1 MTPTQLI
8 GLLAAIFLFVA
19 IYFVFSFAE
28 IETTMLEVQKIFYFH
43 ISSALTLFLA
53 FGVTCIFSIL
63 YLIKR
68 VDKYDTIALVST
80 EIGIV
85 FGVIVFTTGPIWA
98 RFAWNTWWNWEPRLT
113 SALILWLTYIGYLI
127 LRSALVEEKKRVYSA
142 VLGIIGFLNVPIV
155 YFSVELWQGGLHPDT
170 STKMNLPPTMQI
182 AWLISWFAL
191 ILLYLFLLMFRYR
204 AEQMKLELDTI
215 QYQQMGES

>member
-1 MTPTQLI
+1 MTRTQLA
-8 GLLAAIFLFVA
+8 GMLSAIFLFVA

-28 IETTMLEVQKIFYFH
+28 IEMTMLEVQKIFYFH
-43 ISSALTLFLA
+43 ISSAFTLFLA
-53 FGVTCIFSIL
+53 FGVTFISSIL

-68 VDKYDTIALVST
+68 RDKYDTIALVST

-85 FGVIVFTTGPIWA
+85 FGIVVFTTGPIWA

-127 LRSALVEEKKRVYSA
+127 LRSALAEDKKRVYSA
-142 VLGIIGFLNVPIV
+142 ILGIIGFLNVPIV

-170 STKMNLPPTMQI
+170 STKMNLPPTMQT
-182 AWLISWFAL
+182 AWLISWVAL
-191 ILLYLFLLMFRYR
+191 TLLYLFLLMFRYR
-204 AEQMKLELDTI
+204 VEQMKLELETI
-215 QYQQMGES
+215 QHQQMGKL

>member
-1 MTPTQLI
+1 MTRTQLV
-8 GLLAAIFLFVA
+8 GVLAAIFLFVA

-28 IETTMLEVQKIFYFH
+28 IEMTMLEVQKIFYFH
-43 ISSALTLFLA
+43 ISSAFTLFLA
-53 FGVTCIFSIL
+53 FGVTCISSIL

-68 VDKYDTIALVST
+68 LDKYDTIALVST

-85 FGVIVFTTGPIWA
+85 FGIVVFTTGPIWA

-127 LRSALVEEKKRVYSA
+127 LRSALAEEKKRVYSA

-170 STKMNLPPTMQI
+170 TTKMNLPPTMQI

-204 AEQMKLELDTI
+204 AEQMKLELDTM

>member
-1 MTPTQLI
+1 MTRTQLI
-8 GLLAAIFLFVA
+8 GLLSAIFLSIA

-28 IETTMLEVQKIFYFH
+28 IEMTMLEVQKIFYFH

-53 FGVTCIFSIL
+53 FGVTCLFSIL

-85 FGVIVFTTGPIWA
+85 FGVVVFTTGPIWA

-127 LRSALVEEKKRVYSA
+127 LRSALAEEKKRVYSA

-170 STKMNLPPTMQI
+170 ATKMNLPPTMQI

-191 ILLYLFLLMFRYR
+191 TLLYLFLLMFRYR

-215 QYQQMGES
+215 QYQQMSES

>member
-1 MTPTQLI
+1 MTRTQLI
-8 GLLAAIFLFVA
+8 GLLSAIFLSIA

-28 IETTMLEVQKIFYFH
+28 IEMTMLEVQKIFYFH

-53 FGVTCIFSIL
+53 FGVTCLFSIL

-85 FGVIVFTTGPIWA
+85 FGVVVFTTGPIWA

-127 LRSALVEEKKRVYSA
+127 LRSALAEEKKRVYSA

-170 STKMNLPPTMQI
+170 ATKMNLPATMQT

-191 ILLYLFLLMFRYR
+191 TLLYLFLLMFRYR

-215 QYQQMGES
+215 QYQQISES

>member
-1 MTPTQLI
+1 MTRTQI
-8 GLLAAIFLFVA
+8 VGLLSAIFLFVA

-28 IETTMLEVQKIFYFH
+28 IEMSMLEVQKIFYFH
-43 ISSALTLFLA
+43 ISSAFTLFLA
-53 FGVTCIFSIL
+53 FGVTFVSSIL

-68 VDKYDTIALVST
+68 RDKHDTIALVST

-85 FGVIVFTTGPIWA
+85 FGVVVFTTGPIWA

-127 LRSALVEEKKRVYSA
+127 LRSALAEEKKRVYSA

-182 AWLISWFAL
+182 AWLISWLAL
-191 ILLYLFLLMFRYR
+191 TLLYLFFLMFRYR
-204 AEQMKLELDTI
+204 VEQMKLELETI
-215 QYQQMGES
+215 QHQQMGEL

>member
-1 MTPTQLI
+1 MTRTQLV
-8 GLLAAIFLFVA
+8 GVLAAIFLFVA

-28 IETTMLEVQKIFYFH
+28 IEMTMLEVQKIFYFH
-43 ISSALTLFLA
+43 ISSAFTLFLA
-53 FGVTCIFSIL
+53 FGVTCVASIL

-68 VDKYDTIALVST
+68 LDKYDTIALVST

-85 FGVIVFTTGPIWA
+85 FGVVVFTTGPIWA

-127 LRSALVEEKKRVYSA
+127 LRAALAAEKKRVYSA

-191 ILLYLFLLMFRYR
+191 TLLYLFLLMFRYR
-204 AEQMKLELDTI
+204 VEQMKLELDTI
-215 QYQQMGES
+215 QHQQMGEL

>member
-1 MTPTQLI
+1 MTRTQLI
-8 GLLAAIFLFVA
+8 GLLSAILLFVA
-19 IYFVFSFAE
+19 IYCVFSFAE
-28 IETTMLEVQKIFYFH
+28 IEMTMLEVQKIFYFH
-43 ISSALTLFLA
+43 ISSAFTLFLA
-53 FGVTCIFSIL
+53 FGVTFISSIL

-68 VDKYDTIALVST
+68 RDKYDTIALVST

-85 FGVIVFTTGPIWA
+85 FGVVVFTTGPIWA

-127 LRSALVEEKKRVYSA
+127 LRSALAEEKKRGYSA

-182 AWLISWFAL
+182 AWLISWLAL
-191 ILLYLFLLMFRYR
+191 TLLYLFLLMFRYR
-204 AEQMKLELDTI
+204 VEQMKLELETI
-215 QYQQMGES
+215 QHQQMGEL

>member
-1 MTPTQLI
+1 MTRTQLI

-53 FGVTCIFSIL
+53 FGVTFISSIL

-85 FGVIVFTTGPIWA
+85 FGVVVFTTGPIWA

-127 LRSALVEEKKRVYSA
+127 LRSALAEEKKRVYSA

-170 STKMNLPPTMQI
+170 TTKMNLPPTMQI

>member
-1 MTPTQLI
+1 MTRTQLI

-43 ISSALTLFLA
+43 ISSALTLFLS
-53 FGVTCIFSIL
+53 FGVTCLFSIL

-85 FGVIVFTTGPIWA
+85 FGVVVFTTGPIWA

-127 LRSALVEEKKRVYSA
+127 LRSALAEEKKRVYSA

-170 STKMNLPPTMQI
+170 ATKMNLPATMQT

-191 ILLYLFLLMFRYR
+191 TLLYLFLLMFRYR
-204 AEQMKLELDTI
+204 VEQMKLELDTI
-215 QYQQMGES
+215 QYQQISES

>member
-1 MTPTQLI
+1 MTRTQLV
-8 GLLAAIFLFVA
+8 GMLAAIFLFVA

-28 IETTMLEVQKIFYFH
+28 IEMTMLEVQKIFYFH
-43 ISSALTLFLA
+43 ISSAFTLFFA
-53 FGVTCIFSIL
+53 FGVTCLFSIL

-68 VDKYDTIALVST
+68 KDKYDTIALVST

-113 SALILWLTYIGYLI
+113 SALILWLTYISYLI
-127 LRSALVEEKKRVYSA
+127 LRSALAEEKKRVYSA

-182 AWLISWFAL
+182 AWLISWLAL

-204 AEQMKLELDTI
+204 AEQMKLKLDTI
-215 QYQQMGES
+215 QYQQMGE

>member
-1 MTPTQLI
+1 MTRTQLV
-8 GLLAAIFLFVA
+8 GVLAAIFLFVA

-53 FGVTCIFSIL
+53 FGVTCLFSIL

-85 FGVIVFTTGPIWA
+85 FGVVVFTTGPIWA

-127 LRSALVEEKKRVYSA
+127 LRSALAEEKKRVYSA

-170 STKMNLPPTMQI
+170 TTKMNLPPTMQI

>member
-1 MTPTQLI
+1 MTRTQI
-8 GLLAAIFLFVA
+8 VGLLSAILLFVA

-28 IETTMLEVQKIFYFH
+28 IEMTMLEVQKIFYFH
-43 ISSALTLFLA
+43 ISSAFTLFLA
-53 FGVTCIFSIL
+53 FGVTFVCSIL

-68 VDKYDTIALVST
+68 LDKYDTIALVST

-85 FGVIVFTTGPIWA
+85 FGVVVFTTGPIWA

-113 SALILWLTYIGYLI
+113 SALILWLIYIGYLI
-127 LRSALVEEKKRVYSA
+127 LRSALPEEKKRVYSA

-170 STKMNLPPTMQI
+170 STKMNLPATMQA

-191 ILLYLFLLMFRYR
+191 TLLYLFLLMFRYR
-204 AEQMKLELDTI
+204 VEQMKLELETI
-215 QYQQMGES
+215 QHQQMGEL

>member
-1 MTPTQLI
+1 MTRTQLV
-8 GLLAAIFLFVA
+8 GLLSAIFLFIA

-28 IETTMLEVQKIFYFH
+28 IEMTMLEVQKIFYFH
-43 ISSALTLFLA
+43 ISSAFTLFLA
-53 FGVTCIFSIL
+53 FSVTCVFSIL

-68 VDKYDTIALVST
+68 LDKYDAIALVST

-85 FGVIVFTTGPIWA
+85 FGVVVFATGPIWA

-127 LRSALVEEKKRVYSA
+127 LRSALADEKKRVYAA

-170 STKMNLPPTMQI
+170 STKMNLPVTMQT
-182 AWLISWFAL
+182 AWLISWLAL
-191 ILLYLFLLMFRYR
+191 TLPLSIL
-204 AEQMKLELDTI
+204 ADVPV
-215 QYQQMGES
+215 SP

>member
-1 MTPTQLI
+1 MTRTQLV
-8 GLLAAIFLFVA
+8 GMLAAILLFTA

-28 IETTMLEVQKIFYFH
+28 IEMTMLEVQKIFYFH
-43 ISSALTLFLA
+43 ISAAFTLFLA
-53 FGVTCIFSIL
+53 FGVTFISSIL

-68 VDKYDTIALVST
+68 ADKYDTIALVST

-85 FGVIVFTTGPIWA
+85 FGIVVFTTGPIWA

-113 SALILWLTYIGYLI
+113 SALILWLIYIGYLI
-127 LRSALVEEKKRVYSA
+127 LRSALAEEKKRVYSA

-170 STKMNLPPTMQI
+170 STKMNLPPTMQT
-182 AWLISWFAL
+182 AWLISWVAL
-191 ILLYLFLLMFRYR
+191 TLLYLFLLMFRYR
-204 AEQMKLELDTI
+204 VEQMKLELEAI
-215 QYQQMGES
+215 QHQQMGEL

>member
-1 MTPTQLI
+1 MTRTQLL
-8 GLLAAIFLFVA
+8 GLLAVIFLFVA

-28 IETTMLEVQKIFYFH
+28 IEMTMLEVQKIFYFH
-43 ISSALTLFLA
+43 ISAAFTLFLA
-53 FGVTCIFSIL
+53 FGVTCISSIL

-68 VDKYDTIALVST
+68 LDKYDTIALVST

-85 FGVIVFTTGPIWA
+85 FGVVVFTTGPIWA

-127 LRSALVEEKKRVYSA
+127 LRSALAEEKKRVYSA

-170 STKMNLPPTMQI
+170 STKINLPPTMQT
-182 AWLISWFAL
+182 AWLISWVAL
-191 ILLYLFLLMFRYR
+191 TLLYLFLLMFRYR
-204 AEQMKLELDTI
+204 AEQIKLELETI
-215 QYQQMGES
+215 QYQQMESS

>member
-1 MTPTQLI
+1 MTRTQI
-8 GLLAAIFLFVA
+8 VGLLAAIFLFVA
-19 IYFVFSFAE
+19 IYLVFSFAE
-28 IETTMLEVQKIFYFH
+28 IEMTMLEVQKIFYFH
-43 ISSALTLFLA
+43 ISAAFTLFLA
-53 FGVTCIFSIL
+53 FGVTCISSIL

-68 VDKYDTIALVST
+68 LDKYDMIALVST

-127 LRSALVEEKKRVYSA
+127 LRSALAEEKKRVYSA

-155 YFSVELWQGGLHPDT
+155 YYSVELWQGGLHPDT
-170 STKMNLPPTMQI
+170 STKMNLPPTMQV
-182 AWLISWFAL
+182 AWLTSWLAL
-191 ILLYLFLLMFRYR
+191 TLLYLFLLMFRYR
-204 AEQMKLELDTI
+204 AEQMKLELETI
-215 QYQQMGES
+215 QHQQMSEL